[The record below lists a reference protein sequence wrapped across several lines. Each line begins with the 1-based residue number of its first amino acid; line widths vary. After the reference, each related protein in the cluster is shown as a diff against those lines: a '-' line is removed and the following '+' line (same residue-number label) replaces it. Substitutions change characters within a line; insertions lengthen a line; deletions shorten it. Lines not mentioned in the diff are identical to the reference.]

1 MLDGQESP
9 YEAASHA
16 YQARLKPHLSW
27 PLQKVCQTGLT
38 TLKPM
43 KRESI
48 LAKIGGYGDNEEC
61 FGTTECQITEQDLRQ
76 VMSSWKPMMNRWKQI
91 FSELELGEI

>member
-1 MLDGQESP
+1 MIDDDETP

-27 PLQKVCQTGLT
+27 PLQKLCQTAMT
-38 TLKPM
+38 SLKPM

-48 LAKIGGYGDNEEC
+48 LAKIGGFDEEC
-61 FGTTECQITEQDLRQ
+61 FGDNEAETTVKDLRQ
-76 VMSSWKPMMNRWKQI
+76 VMDSWKPMMDRWKQI
-91 FSELELGEI
+91 FSDLELGEI